1 MARLFA
7 NPSKLAAG
15 LRTTGLLAHAIW
27 PSLRRYSA
35 IKAMGYRGRVPRL
48 ALGEPLRLT

>member
-1 MARLFA
+1 MTRLFS
-7 NPSKLAAG
+7 NPSPFAAG
-15 LRTTGLLAHAIW
+15 LRTTGLIAHAIS

-48 ALGEPLRLT
+48 ALGEPLRYV